1 MAIMIPVTLFV
12 AAPAVVQDLPRLLLI
27 MGLVFCSGAYAVP
40 PDTQAEVGFMLDD
53 NVTRAKEGVNKLGD
67 RSYSV
72 NLSQPVIIPV
82 ADHERVLLT
91 GSLGG
96 EMFDRYKG
104 LSRLTGA
111 VHGEIQYRSSAEF
124 DTPVFALYARITAEQ
139 YQSRLRDGFRY
150 SAGISMR
157 QAVTDRIRIF
167 GAVAHNER
175 KGNSVVFDNKD
186 NSARIDLDY
195 SLGAT
200 GTIYLGG
207 EYRRGDLVISGSPVW
222 SAYNYG
228 AYTEDDAFSKGQI
241 YIFRFDGTTALS
253 TLGYNL
259 RVGLRDSIDFSW
271 KRVRSSV
278 SYMTPSWSN
287 ATLSYLTNQYSAAY
301 LKRF

>member
-1 MAIMIPVTLFV
+1 MAIMSPVTSF
-12 AAPAVVQDLPRLLLI
+12 AAVPEVTQGLPRLLLI
-27 MGLVFCSGAYAVP
+27 MGLMFCSGAYAAP
-40 PDTQAEVGFMLDD
+40 PDTQADVGYMFDD
-53 NVTRAKEGVNKLGD
+53 NVTRAKEGGNKLGD
-67 RSYSV
+67 SSYSV
-72 NLSQPVIIPV
+72 NLSQPVIFPV
-82 ADHERVLLT
+82 ADHARVLLT

-104 LSRLTGA
+104 LSRLTGT
-111 VHGEIQYRSSAEF
+111 VHGEFQYRSSAEF
-124 DTPVFALYARITAEQ
+124 DTPIFALFARITAEK
-139 YQSRLRDGFRY
+139 YQSWLRDGFRY

-157 QAVTDRIRIF
+157 QAVTDRIRLF

-175 KGNSVVFDNKD
+175 NGNSVVFDNKD
-186 NSARIDLDY
+186 SSARINLDY

-222 SAYNYG
+222 SAYNFN
-228 AYTEDDAFSKGQI
+228 AYTKDDAFSGGQI

-259 RVGLRDSIDFSW
+259 RIGARDSIDFSW
-271 KRVRSSV
+271 RRARSTV
-278 SYMTPSWSN
+278 SYVTPYWSN
-287 ATLSYLTNQYSAAY
+287 ATLSYATNQYSAAY